1 MGDDKPALKEK
12 TADAEE
18 YDDKYFERDPTDLA
32 VGVRIA
38 NLRKVV
44 LYDIS
49 NEIII
54 LNLEW
59 Q

>member
-49 NEIII
+49 NEIMK
-54 LNLEW
+54 
-59 Q
+59 

>member
-1 MGDDKPALKEK
+1 MGDDKPAPKET

-49 NEIII
+49 NEIMK
-54 LNLEW
+54 
-59 Q
+59 

>member
-1 MGDDKPALKEK
+1 MDDDKPARKET

-18 YDDKYFERDPTDLA
+18 YDDKYFECEPTDLA

-44 LYDIS
+44 LCGIS
-49 NEIII
+49 NEIIK
-54 LNLEW
+54 
-59 Q
+59 